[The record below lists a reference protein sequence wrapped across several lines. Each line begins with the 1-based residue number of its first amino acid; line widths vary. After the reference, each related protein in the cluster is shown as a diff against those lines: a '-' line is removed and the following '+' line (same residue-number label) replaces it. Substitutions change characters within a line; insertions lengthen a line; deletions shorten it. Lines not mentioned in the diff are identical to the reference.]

1 MPSLSSPVFN
11 VDVLDGSGNIIGPG
25 PLENV
30 LAVEITEELDR
41 AGLVTVSIPATY
53 QRAQDLLGAEKRLQ
67 VRVLNED
74 IVATCLIQN
83 LNVVASGQQP
93 IYQISGP
100 DLLGELVYL
109 NTGYNR
115 TYDNRLIA
123 NVIIGTSATAASL
136 LGGTGWTQ
144 GSIVIDPGVGTR
156 STISFDGQTRLQA
169 LITLAEQIG
178 HHLRQGTTARTLDFG
193 LFGAD
198 SGLRAMNVHHALVK
212 QQEVSPGL
220 AYIADAEIGKI
231 SAEIENR
238 LYPLGKDRF
247 DLQDASTSITDIKV
261 AANTGP
267 DGAETTLTAQANPT
281 DTTLTVTSTTGF
293 VANEYIWV
301 GNKANW
307 TANHEMLQIQS
318 IGGPTTINLVSA
330 VTVTLANGSNVIQRP
345 QFYVEDTASQAA
357 LGGGAS
363 SIRENTPQFAWIG
376 PIDPT
381 SSTSR
386 QQAADVLYHAAK
398 ARLLRYSLPYETYV
412 LTRVLNLPTSLRVG
426 DKIRVVYH
434 GAVKAYGGS
443 YYVDIDDDLF
453 VTRIT
458 RTWQGNGEASASLA
472 VSDVDR
478 PTPNNSLLVIFNLD
492 NLRWLIPG

>member
-1 MPSLSSPVFN
+1 MTLSPVFS
-11 VDVLDGSGNIIGPG
+11 VDVLDASGNVIGPG
-25 PLENV
+25 PLTDV
-30 LAVEITEELDR
+30 LSVEITEELDR
-41 AGLVTVSIPATY
+41 AGQIAITIPATY
-53 QRAQDLLGAEKRLQ
+53 QRAQDLLASEKRLQ
-67 VRVLNED
+67 IRVLNED

-93 IYQISGP
+93 VYQISGP

-115 TYDNRLIA
+115 TYDNLAISSA
-123 NVIIGTSATAASL
+123 VIGTTATATSL

-144 GSIVIDPGVGTR
+144 GSVVISGVGTNT
-156 STISFDGQTRLQA
+156 TISFDGQTRLQA

-193 LFGAD
+193 LFGTD
-198 SGLRAMNVHHALVK
+198 SGLRAMNVHHALVA
-212 QQEVSPGL
+212 QQSVSPGL
-220 AYIADAEIGKI
+220 AYIADAEIGTI

-238 LYPLGKDRF
+238 IYPLGKDRF
-247 DLQDASTSITDIKV
+247 DLQDASTSITDIYV
-261 AANTGP
+261 EQNLGP
-267 DGAETTLTAQANPT
+267 DGATTDLTAQANPT

-293 VANEYIWV
+293 TAGEYIWV
-301 GNKANW
+301 GDRTDW
-307 TANHEMLQIQS
+307 TANHEMLQILS

-330 VTVTLANGSNVIQRP
+330 VTVTLANGSDVIQRP
-345 QFYVEDTASQAA
+345 QFYVEDTSSQSTYG
-357 LGGGAS
+357 L
-363 SIRENTPQFAWIG
+363 RENTPQFAWIG

-381 SSTSR
+381 DATSR
-386 QQAADVLYHAAK
+386 QQAADVLYYAAK
-398 ARLLRYSLPYETYV
+398 ARLLRYSLPYETYI
-412 LTRVLNLPTSLRVG
+412 LSRVLNLPTSLRVG
-426 DKIRVVYH
+426 NKIRVVYH
-434 GAVKAYGGS
+434 GSVRAYGGS
-443 YYVDIDDDLF
+443 YYVDIDDDLY

-492 NLRWLIPG
+492 TMRWLIPG

>member
-1 MPSLSSPVFN
+1 MTLSPVFN
-11 VDVLDGSGNIIGPG
+11 VDVLDSSGNIIGPG

-41 AGLVTVSIPATY
+41 AGQVAVSIPATY
-53 QRAQDLLGAEKRLQ
+53 QRAQDLLSAEKRLQ

-74 IVATCLIQN
+74 IVATCLIQQ

-93 IYQISGP
+93 VYQISGP

-115 TYDNRLIA
+115 EYDNKAIA
-123 NVIIGTSATAASL
+123 SEVIGTHATATSL
-136 LGGTGWTQ
+136 LGGTNWTQ
-144 GSIVIDPGVGTR
+144 GSVVIDSGVGTNT
-156 STISFDGQTRLQA
+156 TISFDGQTRLQA
-169 LITLAEQIG
+169 LIVLAQQIG

-193 LFGAD
+193 LFGSD
-198 SGLRAMNVHHALVK
+198 SGLRAMNVHHALTE
-212 QQEVSPGL
+212 QQAVSPGL
-220 AYIADAEIGKI
+220 VYIADAEIGTI

-238 LYPLGKDRF
+238 IYPLGKDRF

-261 AANTGP
+261 AKNEGP
-267 DGAETTLTAQANPT
+267 DGAETTLTAQANPA
-281 DTTLTVTSTTGF
+281 DTSLTVASSAGF

-307 TANHEMLQIQS
+307 TVTHKMLQIS
-318 IGGPTTINLVSA
+318 TIGGPNTINIVGT
-330 VTVTLANGSNVIQRP
+330 VGVTLANGSNVIQRP
-345 QFYVEDTASQAA
+345 QFYVEDTSSQSTYG
-357 LGGGAS
+357 L
-363 SIRENTPQFAWIG
+363 RENTPQFAWIG

-398 ARLLRYSLPYETYV
+398 ARLLRYSLPYETYI
-412 LTRVLNLPTSLRVG
+412 LSRVLNLPTSLRVG
-426 DKIRVVYH
+426 EKIRVVYH
-434 GAVKAYGGS
+434 GSVKAFGGS
-443 YYVDIDDDLF
+443 YYVDIDDDLY

-472 VSDVDR
+472 VSDTDR

>member
-1 MPSLSSPVFN
+1 MVAQPIFN
-11 VDVLDGSGNIIGPG
+11 VDVLDASGNVIGPG

-53 QRAQDLLGAEKRLQ
+53 QRAQDLLGSEKRLQ

-83 LNVVASGQQP
+83 LNTVASGQQP

-115 TYDNRLIA
+115 EYDNKAIA
-123 NVIIGTSATAASL
+123 SEVIGTNATATSL

-144 GSIVIDPGVGTR
+144 GSVVIDAGVGTNT
-156 STISFDGQTRLQA
+156 TISFDGQTRLQA
-169 LITLAEQIG
+169 LIILAQQIG
-178 HHLRQGTTARTLDFG
+178 HHLRQGTTAQTLDFG
-193 LFGAD
+193 LFGSD
-198 SGLRAMNVHHALVK
+198 SGLRAMNVHHALVE
-212 QQEVSPGL
+212 QQTVSPGL
-220 AYIADAEIGKI
+220 AYIADAEIGTI

-238 LYPLGKDRF
+238 IYPLGKDRF
-247 DLQDASTSITDIKV
+247 DLQDASASITDIKV

-267 DGAETTLTAQANPT
+267 DGAETTLTAQANPA
-281 DTTLTVTSTTGF
+281 DTSLTVASSTGF
-293 VANEYIWV
+293 AANEYIWV

-307 TANHEMLQIQS
+307 TVTHKMLQIS
-318 IGGPTTINLVSA
+318 TIGGPNTINIVG
-330 VTVTLANGSNVIQRP
+330 TVGATLANGSNVLQRP
-345 QFYVEDTASQAA
+345 QFYVEDTSSQSTYG
-357 LGGGAS
+357 L
-363 SIRENTPQFAWIG
+363 RENTPQFAWIG

-381 SSTSR
+381 SPTSR

-398 ARLLRYSLPYETYV
+398 ARLLRYSLPYETYL

-426 DKIRVVYH
+426 EKIRVVYH
-434 GAVKAYGGS
+434 GSVRAYGGS

-492 NLRWLIPG
+492 TMRWLIPG